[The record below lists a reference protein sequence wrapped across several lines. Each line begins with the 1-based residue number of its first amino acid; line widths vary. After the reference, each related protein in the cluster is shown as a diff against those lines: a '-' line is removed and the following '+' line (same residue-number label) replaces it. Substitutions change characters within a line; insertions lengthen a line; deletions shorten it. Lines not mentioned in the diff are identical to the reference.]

1 MAPSTD
7 QSQQRLVKTLS
18 PTQVWALAL
27 GSIVGWG
34 CFVLPGDS
42 FLPNCGPA
50 ATLIGFGVGAL
61 LLCFV
66 AMAYAYMIN
75 YCPVAGG
82 EYAYAYVGYGPTS
95 AFICGWALVLGYAS
109 IICINISA
117 LSLLVRFMLPGLF
130 EFGELYTVAGWKI
143 YAGEVMLMSAATLFF
158 GIMNYRGVSIAGTLQ
173 IILAFSL
180 SIGIIL
186 VFFGANSVETAQM
199 SNLQPLFAE
208 HRPAA
213 SSILSILAIAPFL
226 FVGFDTVPQT
236 AEEFNFPAKKARN
249 IMLAAIIWGGM
260 LYAMVTFSVAIA
272 MPYPDLLAKMAEM
285 KANGETAWATG
296 FVCELAYGRWGSVVL
311 AVAVLGAVCTGINGF
326 YVATTRLLLSMARGS
341 ILPRWFA
348 DIHPRYHTPY
358 KSIIFTIVIV
368 LITPWFGRAVVGWI
382 VDMSSVGTAVAYLFT
397 CLVGYKVIKAS
408 DMSGKGTKML
418 VCAVGCL
425 VSVLCLLLLLMPGS
439 PALIGVAPRWVM
451 VAWVILGA
459 VFYKITRA
467 EWSTIP
473 QNVLSERILGRSDLP
488 VFFKQR
494 QG

>member
-1 MAPSTD
+1 MAPSAD
-7 QSQQRLVKTLS
+7 QPQQHLEKTLS
-18 PTQVWALAL
+18 PAQVWALAL

-82 EYAYAYVGYGPTS
+82 EYAYAYVGYGPTC

-117 LSLLVRFMLPGLF
+117 LSLLVRFLLPGVF
-130 EFGELYTVAGWKI
+130 DFGELYTVAGWKI
-143 YAGEVMLMSAATLFF
+143 YTGEVLLMSAATLFF

-173 IILAFSL
+173 IILAFAL
-180 SIGIIL
+180 SIGIIM
-186 VFFGANSVETAQM
+186 VFLGANNVETAQL
-199 SNLQPLFAE
+199 SNLNPLFAE
-208 HRPAA
+208 HRPAL

-236 AEEFNFPAKKARN
+236 AEEFNFPSNKARN

-260 LYAMVTFSVAIA
+260 LYAMVTFSVAIV
-272 MPYPDLLAKMAEM
+272 MPYPELLARMAEM

-296 FVCELAYGRWGSVVL
+296 FICELAYGRWGSVML

-326 YVATTRLLLSMARGS
+326 YVATTRLLLSMARGG
-341 ILPRWFA
+341 ILPQWFA
-348 DIHPRYHTPY
+348 DIHPKFHTPY
-358 KSIIFTIVIV
+358 KSIVFTIAIV
-368 LITPWFGRAVVGWI
+368 LLTPWCGRAVVGWI
-382 VDMSSVGTAVAYLFT
+382 VDMSSVGTAIAYLFT
-397 CLVGYKVIKAS
+397 CLAGYKVIKAS
-408 DMSGKGTKML
+408 NLPDKSRKATI
-418 VCAVGCL
+418 CCIGCI
-425 VSVLCLLLLLMPGS
+425 VSIACLLLLLTPGS

-459 VFYKITRA
+459 IFYMITRT
-467 EWSTIP
+467 EWSRIP
-473 QNVLSERILGRSDLP
+473 QSVLSERILCRSDLP

-494 QG
+494 